1 MDFISKIRT
10 KTYLINIFYLFS
22 ASLCFSLMTVCVKLI
37 DSKISIYQL
46 VFFRS
51 LFSLIITSLIL
62 QRKKIDIWGRNKPLL
77 ILRGLLGTIALM
89 CIFYAIRNMPL
100 SIATVIQYTYP
111 IFISIFASFII
122 KEKITL
128 NIIFGLLFGWSG
140 IFIIINPYQSLYSG
154 LALDQLSILIAFC
167 GAIST
172 SLAYITVKRLSFDED
187 VFVIIKYFPLIS
199 IIILSPL
206 VYLYWITPKPEDI
219 LWIIGIGIFTQAG
232 QTFLTIGLKNLPA
245 TQASTINY
253 MQVLFASIWG
263 IYIFNERISV
273 NFIIGSSFVLIATM
287 FSTRKMRKRN
297 YNNKSYSE
305 KL

>member
-128 NIIFGLLFGWSG
+128 DIIF
-140 IFIIINPYQSLYSG
+140 
-154 LALDQLSILIAFC
+154 
-167 GAIST
+167 
-172 SLAYITVKRLSFDED
+172 
-187 VFVIIKYFPLIS
+187 
-199 IIILSPL
+199 
-206 VYLYWITPKPEDI
+206 
-219 LWIIGIGIFTQAG
+219 
-232 QTFLTIGLKNLPA
+232 
-245 TQASTINY
+245 
-253 MQVLFASIWG
+253 
-263 IYIFNERISV
+263 
-273 NFIIGSSFVLIATM
+273 
-287 FSTRKMRKRN
+287 
-297 YNNKSYSE
+297 
-305 KL
+305 